1 MTALTDGFLLSG
13 PFLSGPRLRYARELK
28 YEGESGLPHT
38 MSVNISPSCS
48 LFVALGQLAALVEHQ
63 LAARVELAV
72 VGESHAELVLAHE
85 GGGEP
90 VRGKL
95 AP

>member
-48 LFVALGQLAALVEHQ
+48 LFVALGQL
-63 LAARVELAV
+63 V